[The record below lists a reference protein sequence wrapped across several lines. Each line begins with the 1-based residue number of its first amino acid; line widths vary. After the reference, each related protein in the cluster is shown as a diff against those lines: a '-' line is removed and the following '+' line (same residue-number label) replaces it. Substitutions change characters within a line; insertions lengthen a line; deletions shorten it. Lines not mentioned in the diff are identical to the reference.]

1 MKTTSSEPPPS
12 FGAIRL
18 RIEGRVQGVGF
29 RAWTQ
34 QVASEI
40 GLRGHVRNL
49 EDGAV
54 EIVATGSAPAIDQ
67 LRSIVRDGPPSA
79 HVTLV
84 TELPH
89 APISADAFEIR

>member
-1 MKTTSSEPPPS
+1 MKTTSSEIPPS
-12 FGAIRL
+12 LGAIRL

-34 QVASEI
+34 QVAIEI

-54 EIVATGSAPAIDQ
+54 EIVASGSPPAIDHF
-67 LRSIVRDGPPSA
+67 RSIVREGPPSA

-89 APISADAFEIR
+89 APISTQSFEIH